1 LHHPLSQSFYQPH
14 SCGCDGGRFAA
25 KLNHTD
31 LVCHF
36 SYEALEDID
45 ADSFM
50 GDAIDHFSKH
60 KLKLLSIAEQ
70 KILNGH
76 AHDGKIQIFS
86 NDLVSD

>member
-1 LHHPLSQSFYQPH
+1 MDIQFIGPASLAT
-14 SCGCDGGRFAA
+14 DGGIDFSA
-25 KLNHTD
+25 KLNDTD

-50 GDAIDHFSKH
+50 GDAIDHFTKH
-60 KLKLLSIAEQ
+60 QLKLLSIAEQ

>member
-1 LHHPLSQSFYQPH
+1 MNIQFIGPALLAT
-14 SCGCDGGRFAA
+14 DGGVDFAA

-45 ADSFM
+45 TDSFM

>member
-1 LHHPLSQSFYQPH
+1 MNIQFIGPALLAT
-14 SCGCDGGRFAA
+14 DGGVDFAA

>member
-1 LHHPLSQSFYQPH
+1 MNIQFIGPASLAI
-14 SCGCDGGRFAA
+14 DGGVDFTA

-31 LVCHF
+31 LLCHF

-50 GDAIDHFSKH
+50 GDALDHFSKH

>member
-1 LHHPLSQSFYQPH
+1 MDIQFIGPASLAT
-14 SCGCDGGRFAA
+14 DGGIDFAA

-50 GDAIDHFSKH
+50 GDAIDHFTKH
-60 KLKLLSIAEQ
+60 QLKLLSIAEQ

-86 NDLVSD
+86 NDLFSD

>member
-1 LHHPLSQSFYQPH
+1 MNIQFIGPALLAT
-14 SCGCDGGRFAA
+14 DGGVDFAA

-45 ADSFM
+45 TDSFM

-60 KLKLLSIAEQ
+60 QLKLLSIAEQ

>member
-1 LHHPLSQSFYQPH
+1 LNIQFIGPASLAT
-14 SCGCDGGRFAA
+14 DGGVDFTA

>member
-1 LHHPLSQSFYQPH
+1 MNIQFIGPASLAT
-14 SCGCDGGRFAA
+14 DGGVDFSA

-45 ADSFM
+45 TDSFM

-60 KLKLLSIAEQ
+60 KLKLLSIAE
-70 KILNGH
+70 K
-76 AHDGKIQIFS
+76 KKF
-86 NDLVSD
+86 

>member
-1 LHHPLSQSFYQPH
+1 MNIQFIGPASLAT
-14 SCGCDGGRFAA
+14 DGGVDFTA

>member
-1 LHHPLSQSFYQPH
+1 MNIQFIGPASLAT
-14 SCGCDGGRFAA
+14 DGGVDFAA

-45 ADSFM
+45 TDSFM

>member
-1 LHHPLSQSFYQPH
+1 MNIQFIGPALLAT
-14 SCGCDGGRFAA
+14 DGGVDFAA

-45 ADSFM
+45 VDSFM

>member
-1 LHHPLSQSFYQPH
+1 MNIQFIGPASPAA
-14 SCGCDGGRFAA
+14 DGGVDFAA

-45 ADSFM
+45 TDSFM

>member
-1 LHHPLSQSFYQPH
+1 LNIQFIGPALLAT
-14 SCGCDGGRFAA
+14 DGGVDFAA

-45 ADSFM
+45 TDSFM

>member
-1 LHHPLSQSFYQPH
+1 MNIKFIGPALLAT
-14 SCGCDGGRFAA
+14 DGGVDFAA

-45 ADSFM
+45 TDSFM